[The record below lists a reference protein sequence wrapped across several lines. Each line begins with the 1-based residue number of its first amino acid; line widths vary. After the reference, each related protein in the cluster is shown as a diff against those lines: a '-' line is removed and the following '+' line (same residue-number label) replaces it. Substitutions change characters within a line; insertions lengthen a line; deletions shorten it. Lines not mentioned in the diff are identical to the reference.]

1 MGLGEVGD
9 NLRMADMM
17 ALAGKMEDKQVA
29 DDDMEVVGDIL
40 LNSEDMKD
48 KEVVEHSLVEDKK
61 LLMEVLSIEELGAQA
76 YPHMVEQMEHG

>member
-9 NLRMADMM
+9 NLSMADMM

-29 DDDMEVVGDIL
+29 DDDMEEGDIQ

-48 KEVVEHSLVEDKK
+48 KQVVEHSLVEDKK
-61 LLMEVLSIEELGAQA
+61 LLMEALSIEELGALA